1 MGWRDRLL
9 NASPDTVGRAMK
21 FGGGRILSQQDL
33 PRAGMNKGGRAAK
46 NIGGRANLLEEM
58 GRIDARRHP
67 DAADRAEKHRVI
79 GELNR
84 GYNKGG
90 RVGAKKGRYLDP
102 DHKPYT
108 KSRKVSKET
117 IREGVQDIRGDKS
130 THGKVHSL
138 LSSRKDSAKRLEKII
153 KKQKYFHPEKTL
165 KKAWPKRDK
174 GWGGKHSTKVEHNAK
189 GGRVG
194 AKKVE
199 MVNGFKK

>member
-46 NIGGRANLLEEM
+46 QIGGRANLLEEM

-90 RVGAKKGRYLDP
+90 DVYKPSAADKKYGKYLGKKYSIKKLLKKPVDLKRSGKADGGRIGAKKGGDGQWIQKVNASIKRRG
-102 DHKPYT
+102 T
-108 KSRKVSKET
+108 K
-117 IREGVQDIRGDKS
+117 
-130 THGKVHSL
+130 GK
-138 LSSRKDSAKRLEKII
+138 
-153 KKQKYFHPEKTL
+153 
-165 KKAWPKRDK
+165 
-174 GWGGKHSTKVEHNAK
+174 
-189 GGRVG
+189 
-194 AKKVE
+194 
-199 MVNGFKK
+199 